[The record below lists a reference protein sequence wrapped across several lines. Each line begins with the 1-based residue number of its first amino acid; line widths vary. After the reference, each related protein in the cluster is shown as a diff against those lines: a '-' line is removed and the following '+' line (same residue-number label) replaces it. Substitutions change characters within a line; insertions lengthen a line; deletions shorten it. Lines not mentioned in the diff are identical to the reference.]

1 VKIRAKP
8 PLAPAA
14 PQERALVPYS
24 PAASQKLRRRTLGQ
38 QQALEDGAVDPA
50 DNCYG
55 PDPEYLQLPLPEV
68 EREVLRIQQQ
78 QRAAGDLEVE
88 LLGASPL
95 RPGGSEPRR
104 SRPAPLSLRLV
115 PADAGGNPGM
125 GKRATGRRGRPP
137 EIIIAPSDEESDAPS
152 MSGASGRVTSP
163 MSRRSWLE
171 FSTPPTSETAA
182 TSRKA
187 PGPLELLAA
196 KEAAEAGEQ
205 DERSMWLEGLASRDM
220 EFHKDD
226 GPASAR
232 SRGSQRSSNASHAR
246 SVGAKSQMSAK
257 SAGASEAETVASKS
271 DFFGRLANKIARS
284 AKGMR
289 LRQKKHRPGSASGG
303 SDEEGGWSSEN
314 LSDVDADDQP
324 LNLEG
329 SARFVPSVG
338 VCPEEDNDEDDFRG
352 NKNGERI
359 VAAFIK
365 MHPEYATEMRM
376 DTAIKAFNLSIRDMA
391 DHIEAFELVAK
402 GKGYITWRDIRSTME
417 STLQHK
423 VSEGEAKAL
432 VQGVTGSA
440 GRPMNLF
447 DFIRF
452 ATTSSTNFMYS
463 VQPVVL
469 HL

>member
-1 VKIRAKP
+1 
-8 PLAPAA
+8 
-14 PQERALVPYS
+14 
-24 PAASQKLRRRTLGQ
+24 
-38 QQALEDGAVDPA
+38 
-50 DNCYG
+50 
-55 PDPEYLQLPLPEV
+55 
-68 EREVLRIQQQ
+68 
-78 QRAAGDLEVE
+78 
-88 LLGASPL
+88 
-95 RPGGSEPRR
+95 
-104 SRPAPLSLRLV
+104 
-115 PADAGGNPGM
+115 
-125 GKRATGRRGRPP
+125 
-137 EIIIAPSDEESDAPS
+137 
-152 MSGASGRVTSP
+152 
-163 MSRRSWLE
+163 
-171 FSTPPTSETAA
+171 
-182 TSRKA
+182 
-187 PGPLELLAA
+187 
-196 KEAAEAGEQ
+196 
-205 DERSMWLEGLASRDM
+205 
-220 EFHKDD
+220 
-226 GPASAR
+226 
-232 SRGSQRSSNASHAR
+232 
-246 SVGAKSQMSAK
+246 MSAK
-257 SAGASEAETVASKS
+257 SGPSVGASEAETVASKS

-289 LRQKKHRPGSASGG
+289 LRQRRQRPGSASGG

-314 LSDVDADDQP
+314 LSDVDDDMTINP
-324 LNLEG
+324 ES

-402 GKGYITWRDIRSTME
+402 GKGYITWRDIKSTME

-432 VQGVTGSA
+432 VHGVTGSA

>member
-1 VKIRAKP
+1 
-8 PLAPAA
+8 
-14 PQERALVPYS
+14 
-24 PAASQKLRRRTLGQ
+24 
-38 QQALEDGAVDPA
+38 
-50 DNCYG
+50 
-55 PDPEYLQLPLPEV
+55 
-68 EREVLRIQQQ
+68 
-78 QRAAGDLEVE
+78 
-88 LLGASPL
+88 
-95 RPGGSEPRR
+95 
-104 SRPAPLSLRLV
+104 
-115 PADAGGNPGM
+115 
-125 GKRATGRRGRPP
+125 
-137 EIIIAPSDEESDAPS
+137 
-152 MSGASGRVTSP
+152 
-163 MSRRSWLE
+163 
-171 FSTPPTSETAA
+171 
-182 TSRKA
+182 
-187 PGPLELLAA
+187 
-196 KEAAEAGEQ
+196 
-205 DERSMWLEGLASRDM
+205 MWLEGLASRDM

-289 LRQKKHRPGSASGG
+289 LRQKKRHRPGSASGG
-303 SDEEGGWSSEN
+303 SDEEGWSSEN
-314 LSDVDADDQP
+314 LSDVDDEQTINP
-324 LNLEG
+324 ES

-338 VCPEEDNDEDDFRG
+338 VCPEEDEGEDDFRG

>member
-1 VKIRAKP
+1 
-8 PLAPAA
+8 
-14 PQERALVPYS
+14 
-24 PAASQKLRRRTLGQ
+24 
-38 QQALEDGAVDPA
+38 
-50 DNCYG
+50 
-55 PDPEYLQLPLPEV
+55 
-68 EREVLRIQQQ
+68 
-78 QRAAGDLEVE
+78 
-88 LLGASPL
+88 
-95 RPGGSEPRR
+95 
-104 SRPAPLSLRLV
+104 
-115 PADAGGNPGM
+115 
-125 GKRATGRRGRPP
+125 
-137 EIIIAPSDEESDAPS
+137 
-152 MSGASGRVTSP
+152 

-182 TSRKA
+182 VSRKA

-196 KEAAEAGEQ
+196 KEAAEAVNE

-226 GPASAR
+226 GPPSAR
-232 SRGSQRSSNASHAR
+232 SKGSQRSSNASHAR
-246 SVGAKSQMSAK
+246 SVGAKSAKSQMSSK
-257 SAGASEAETVASKS
+257 SVGVSEADTVASKS

-289 LRQKKHRPGSASGG
+289 IRTRKHRPGSASGG
-303 SDEEGGWSSEN
+303 SDEEGWSSEN
-314 LSDVDADDQP
+314 LSDVDDEQTV
-324 LNLEG
+324 NLET
-329 SARFVPSVG
+329 SSRFQPSVG

-359 VAAFIK
+359 VEAFMK

-402 GKGYITWRDIRSTME
+402 GKGYITWRDIKSTME

-432 VQGVTGSA
+432 VHGVTGSA